1 MRQRLLQ
8 VLASTIG
15 SSAVIACSDIRD
27 PFDESLCK
35 DGEIR
40 LLDDLRPAEPAD
52 YVALRLVYYGTAE
65 ATILE
70 EVGECPASVNCQ
82 PKPELDDHGFSH
94 AAGLDASQHLLVVS
108 GEQVELL
115 LTKEEVKGFLGTID
129 NAAEAALFTYASGY
143 EMNCDGNNLDTQ
155 ADGYLI
161 YAERGQTCGDDITGY
176 QVFVTEDGT
185 LEERDSE
192 VVVEGD
198 KNCII
203 GRLPAGLCDSIGAP
217 TPPAGGE
224 HTPPDEHV
232 TDERTLGEYVAKN
245 AFLEAAAV
253 AAFERLAAE
262 LGALGAPVELVAR
275 AEEAAREETRHAI
288 LMRGLARRWGAEAAI
303 PVVATRSLRSVF
315 ELALDNAVEGLT
327 RERFGALLGLH
338 QAHYAKDASVRSI
351 MLLIADDEAGHAQF
365 SAELHDWLWPQLSPE
380 QQRVVTRARLRA
392 VARFRRAAHEP
403 EPQVVASQLGLPEPK
418 LALALFDEL
427 FNDVTAVAARDPHLA
442 RNAGAAG
449 Y

>member
-15 SSAVIACSDIRD
+15 SAALAGCSDIRD
-27 PFDESLCK
+27 AFDESLCK

-52 YVALRLVYYGTAE
+52 YVALRSVSRTDNEVTVLD
-65 ATILE
+65 
-70 EVGECPASVNCQ
+70 EVGECPTSANCQ
-82 PKPELDDHGFSH
+82 PVPEPDDYGFHGMW
-94 AAGLDASQHLLVVS
+94 LYASEHLLVVR

-115 LTKEEVKGFLGTID
+115 FTKEEVKTFLGTLD

-143 EMNCDGNNLDTQ
+143 DLNCDGNNLDTQ

-161 YAERGQTCGDDITGY
+161 YAERGQTCGGDITGY
-176 QVFVTEDGT
+176 QVFVTADGT
-185 LEERDSE
+185 LDERDSE
-192 VVVEGD
+192 VVEEGD

-217 TPPAGGE
+217 TPPAGGK
-224 HTPPDEHV
+224 HTPPSARA
-232 TDERTLGEYVAKN
+232 TDERALGQYLAKN

-262 LGALGAPVELVAR
+262 LGALGAPSALVER
-275 AEEAAREETRHAI
+275 AQAAAREETRHAI
-288 LMRGLARRWGAEAAI
+288 LMRGLARRWGAEAAT

-338 QAHYAKDASVRSI
+338 QARYAKDASVRAV
-351 MLLIADDEAGHAQF
+351 MRVIADDETGHAQF
-365 SAELHDWLWPQLSPE
+365 SVELHDWLWPQLSAE
-380 QQRVVTRARLRA
+380 QQRLVALARLQA
-392 VARFRRAAHEP
+392 VARFRRAACDGNPQLIVDRLGVP
-403 EPQVVASQLGLPEPK
+403 EPR

-427 FNDVTAVAARDPHLA
+427 FRDVTTLAA
-442 RNAGAAG
+442 
-449 Y
+449 